1 MKNTIHAIIHQHGI
15 DRIHYTVF
23 VFGSDAKIRVA
34 FADMPDKD
42 TLSSLVTDL
51 KKRSGTPDLVNV
63 LEKAKIGYEQ
73 LYVRSNASCVLVVI
87 LDNKPVNNASELSEV
102 LTDLNNMGVLTI
114 SVGVGNLVS
123 QKDLTKVTKDERHI
137 ITVGVNESSE
147 ELAREIMDVILN
159 ALTSRSLLF
168 LLCCFLVCSDC

>member
-1 MKNTIHAIIHQHGI
+1 
-15 DRIHYTVF
+15 
-23 VFGSDAKIRVA
+23 
-34 FADMPDKD
+34 MPDKD

-51 KKRSGTPDLVNV
+51 KKRSGTPHLVKV

-87 LDNKPVNNASELSEV
+87 LDNKPVNNTSKLSEV

-137 ITVGVNESSE
+137 ITVGVNESSD

-159 ALTSRSLLF
+159 ALTSRSLSLSTVLF
-168 LLCCFLVCSDC
+168 SNVS